1 MIMLDDWLATVA
13 MLECKLAACPG
24 DSFVEGRLAVAR
36 SVVRRLIYGLEVTDG
51 LHGLA
56 GRVA

>member
-1 MIMLDDWLATVA
+1 MLDDWLAAVA
-13 MLECKLAACPG
+13 MLECKLRLWPD

-36 SVVRRLIYGLEVTDG
+36 YVVRRLIYGLEVTDG